1 MKFFFA
7 CQLCVLISNKK
18 ATPFRSCF
26 EIFIFLLKMYK
37 VRVFKACEA
46 RKTAAY
52 LGVCE
57 DFKGERNA
65 ENTALGNFYFVSF
78 G

>member
-1 MKFFFA
+1 
-7 CQLCVLISNKK
+7 
-18 ATPFRSCF
+18 
-26 EIFIFLLKMYK
+26 MYK

-57 DFKGERNA
+57 DFKGKRNA